1 MYCSNCGTKLAD
13 NAKFCSNCGTPVQQT
28 TSQPASSSAAI
39 DPQAVR
45 TPSKSETARNA
56 AKKAELFFTE
66 SRWIVAKDRNA
77 LRVVES
83 DLETFLLDGL
93 EGLLANCSVLN
104 ESERNQILEVSEV
117 RTQLER
123 TLVKVMLV
131 NVVIGKKKVD
141 ERTIYVLSDR
151 LGVDALKQ
159 IMAQVSAISSVMKR

>member
-1 MYCSNCGTKLAD
+1 MFCSNCGTKLAD
-13 NAKFCSNCGTPVQQT
+13 NAKFCSNCGTPVQQP
-28 TSQPASSSAAI
+28 TSQPASSSAAFN
-39 DPQAVR
+39 PQAGR
-45 TPSKSETARNA
+45 TQSINETARNA

-93 EGLLANCSVLN
+93 QGLLANCSVLS
-104 ESERNQILEVSEV
+104 ESERNQLLEVTEV
-117 RTQLER
+117 RKPLER

-131 NVVIGKKKVD
+131 NLVISKKKIE
-141 ERTIYVLSDR
+141 ERIIYVLSDR

-159 IMAQVSAISSVMKR
+159 IMNEVSAIASVMKR